1 MSEEIF
7 SKTGFRLYR
16 KYNTDSIELEGVFKP
31 LEAQGF
37 GGNKEVY
44 SIILYYNN
52 NLEVIRVRNNWNG
65 TGVDTVA
72 HCVLSFDEAQKVKEK
87 IMQAK
92 NLDDFKQ
99 LLNNLLATC

>member
-44 SIILYYNN
+44 SIILY
-52 NLEVIRVRNNWNG
+52 
-65 TGVDTVA
+65 
-72 HCVLSFDEAQKVKEK
+72 
-87 IMQAK
+87 
-92 NLDDFKQ
+92 
-99 LLNNLLATC
+99 